1 MFGELFTLYTRI
13 SSKVMKHL
21 NHYDNVWIGGVFTL
35 YTRIS
40 SKVMEN
46 LNHCGNIGET
56 LCPLIIEYL
65 A

>member
-1 MFGELFTLYTRI
+1 MF
-13 SSKVMKHL
+13 
-21 NHYDNVWIGGVFTL
+21 GGVFTL